1 MKTHRF
7 DTFSFVSGLVAVAIG
22 LLFLLPS
29 QPGEIFDFIGEAGTW
44 LLPAFL
50 LTIGVAVL
58 APPLF
63 RSRGEQEN
71 EDV

>member
-7 DTFSFVSGLVAVAIG
+7 DTLSFVSGLVAVAIG

-29 QPGEIFDFIGEAGTW
+29 QPGDIFDFIGEAGGW
-44 LLPAFL
+44 LLPVFF

-58 APPLF
+58 VPPLV
-63 RSRGEQEN
+63 RKRGDEAG

>member
-7 DTFSFVSGLVAVAIG
+7 DTLSFVSGLVAVAIG

-29 QPGEIFDFIGEAGTW
+29 QPGDIFDFIGEAGGW
-44 LLPAFL
+44 LLPVFF

-58 APPLF
+58 APPLL
-63 RSRGEQEN
+63 RKRDAETG